1 MFYLLIYPDD
11 THLTQFT
18 ANEISIS
25 LFWLNYREHWS
36 SQVKFSETMK
46 WNFNRYFFIR
56 WNLMNK
62 FVMNFMKI
70 KCFCTKYICSV
81 FVIDIF
87 GFNDS
92 EKSRSPTIYSERVT
106 LKRYLKFWIS
116 VQLSVRLKKVKIV
129 SLSWKRHFRNTSNML
144 NNYWK
149 QLYQIYPQNK
159 EAYIFLF
166 QKYMFIRVRS
176 FIDFLWKYIN

>member
-1 MFYLLIYPDD
+1 MHCYTLLHLDCYTNQGLNNAVEIYSNKAKNVQTRDRTCVSWHAAPMLYLLIYPDD
-11 THLTQFT
+11 TYLTQFT
-18 ANEISIS
+18 ANETSIS
-25 LFWLNYREHWS
+25 LFWLNYRACWSSRVIAGS

-87 GFNDS
+87 GFNDN
-92 EKSRSPTIYSERVT
+92 EKSRSSTIYSERVT

-116 VQLSVRLKKVKIV
+116 VQLSVR
-129 SLSWKRHFRNTSNML
+129 
-144 NNYWK
+144 
-149 QLYQIYPQNK
+149 
-159 EAYIFLF
+159 
-166 QKYMFIRVRS
+166 
-176 FIDFLWKYIN
+176 